1 MRAAG
6 TGARGHW
13 GTGAPWPGA
22 PSRAPV
28 RLCLRASAFM
38 LLCLCASVL
47 AACSGG
53 GARGGVATAAMAI
66 DSADQV
72 IWGMNTI
79 LTKDGVEQAYVSADT
94 AYLYEASGRA
104 DLRHVKVTFYTS
116 QGLPE
121 SVLTGKEGTFWMRT
135 NNMSARDDV
144 VVVRSSDGAKLRTDF
159 LEYDPAQNQVRTDK
173 PYIADKG
180 AQHIEGVGFVCDP
193 AFTNCVT
200 QQAKGSAGQLVMP
213 AR

>member
-1 MRAAG
+1 
-6 TGARGHW
+6 
-13 GTGAPWPGA
+13 
-22 PSRAPV
+22 
-28 RLCLRASAFM
+28 M
-38 LLCLCASVL
+38 LLGLCAAAL
-47 AACSGG
+47 AACGG
-53 GARGGVATAAMAI
+53 TGRGGIAATAMAS

-135 NNMSARDDV
+135 NSMSARDDV

-159 LEYDPAQNQVRTDK
+159 LEYDPAQSQVRTDK

-180 AQHIEGVGFVCDP
+180 PQHIEGVGFVCDP

-200 QQAKGSAGQLVMP
+200 QKAKGSAGQLVMP
-213 AR
+213 AQ